1 MNEPRPRY
9 FQVGFHKCGT
19 KTLHRF
25 FERAGIP
32 SVHNDGGRLALTM
45 AANLRQGR
53 PILTGYERFEA
64 FFAMGFLRP
73 HVHVEMY
80 KQWETIQKQVPGARF
95 ILNVRDMDR
104 WVASRLNMASVGG
117 FRWGRPSRRFGPPWD
132 RPPRGLFE
140 RVEPFAERYRQHY
153 GLADLDKV
161 VAHWR
166 ADWRAHIEAVRAG
179 VPAGRLLVFDIESD
193 SPEALCRFVGLD
205 PSAARHYRHEN
216 PGLGRLGRAIVRATP
231 RQVQHLVPRS
241 VRARARWV
249 LRRR

>member
-9 FQVGFHKCGT
+9 FQIGFHKCGT

-25 FERAGIP
+25 FERAGVP

-45 AANLRQGR
+45 AANLQQGR

-80 KQWETIQKQVPGARF
+80 KQWETILTQVPRARF
-95 ILNVRDMDR
+95 ILNVRNIDR

-117 FRWGRPSRRFGPPWD
+117 FRWGRPSRGFGPPWD

-140 RVEPFAERYRQHY
+140 RVEPFAERYRQCH
-153 GLADLDKV
+153 GLADQDEV

-166 ADWRAHIEAVRAG
+166 ADWRAHIEVVRAG

-205 PSAARHYRHEN
+205 VSAAHQYRREN
-216 PGLGRLGRAIVRATP
+216 PGLGRLGRAIVRTIP
-231 RQVQHLVPRS
+231 RQVQHLVPRG